1 MDQIIMDFKSTGDRK
16 TIFLTFTQIQFC
28 TQLAISL
35 SWHLPVALFWQI
47 IELELNIDDLIGHL
61 SQVL

>member
-28 TQLAISL
+28 TQVAISL
-35 SWHLPVALFWQI
+35 PWHLPVAHFGRQI
-47 IELELNIDDLIGHL
+47 EKKFMTNLKQFFTVN
-61 SQVL
+61 